1 MSKRGKYFADTLSSF
16 SLGSPEVAEYWR
28 VLAQSE
34 ENNGNDLVVF
44 SIPQKRMSELIV
56 IIEKILYEKLGS

>member
-34 ENNGNDLVVF
+34 ENKGNDLVVF
-44 SIPQKRMSELIV
+44 SIPQKSL
-56 IIEKILYEKLGS
+56 S